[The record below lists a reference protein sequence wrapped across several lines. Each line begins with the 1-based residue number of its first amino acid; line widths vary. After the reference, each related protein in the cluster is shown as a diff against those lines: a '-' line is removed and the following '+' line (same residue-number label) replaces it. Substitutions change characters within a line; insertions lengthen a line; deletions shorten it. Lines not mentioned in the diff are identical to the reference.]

1 MIFGRN
7 RSSRHALSFEKF
19 SNGRKITEPTE
30 PIDPIGRST
39 DRSNRPK
46 AAVHTNLS
54 YPPVQKESDK
64 FGEISARFSRGF
76 GEVTATLLFL
86 KFKLNVNSNENES
99 KNASGGAC
107 ARGAKRPRVGVLPRC
122 VFAFVFV

>member
-1 MIFGRN
+1 MFQKGTRK
-7 RSSRHALSFEKF
+7 LSEGVRTSF
-19 SNGRKITEPTE
+19 
-30 PIDPIGRST
+30 
-39 DRSNRPK
+39 
-46 AAVHTNLS
+46 
-54 YPPVQKESDK
+54 QKEFLAKGYTPDRRLRIVKNPVRVSIFLKSDQK
-64 FGEISARFSRGF
+64 FKVKFKVKSKVKSEFKSNFFSSHF
-76 GEVTATLLFL
+76 TATLFL